1 MPDPIQSLDPSL
13 CSLPDDVTVDENNAQ
28 MCLSAAHPS
37 ASSTPTSAPAPSA
50 LGPRAPASPPSPA
63 VSALVSRF
71 TLPSGVHTPVEPSLA
86 KAMLKC
92 TAEEGN
98 LVGTAGL
105 IIAAAPETVGAS
117 LAGGFAIINAARIV
131 RNCLADNEA
140 QQIVDGNRANQVAD
154 CRSEGAIPL
163 TTTDGAVVCAK
174 QP

>member
-1 MPDPIQSLDPSL
+1 MPDPIQSLDPSM

-86 KAMLKC
+86 KAMLSC
-92 TAEEGN
+92 TSEEGTFIS
-98 LVGTAGL
+98 TAGV
-105 IIAAAPETVGAS
+105 IITAAPETLGAS
-117 LAGGFAIINAARIV
+117 LFGGFAIINSARV
-131 RNCLADNEA
+131 VQNCLADKEA
-140 QQIVDGNRANQVAD
+140 QQVVDGNRANQAAD
-154 CRSEGAIPL
+154 CRAEGAIPL
-163 TTTDGAVVCAK
+163 TTTDGVVVCAK
-174 QP
+174 